1 MLTETIRSVRKCVNG
16 SQAVLDSLSFAGA
29 VPSDLLSAYARGGF
43 QECHLEAPP
52 LSVNVRIG
60 GTEADPVLWHGTPL
74 DDLRIE
80 RQRLERR
87 RGE

>member
-1 MLTETIRSVRKCVNG
+1 M
-16 SQAVLDSLSFAGA
+16 LDSLSFAGA

-74 DDLRIE
+74 DDLSD
-80 RQRLERR
+80 LSG
-87 RGE
+87 GEANREAENE